1 MRANL
6 LWREWAES
14 RKACDSSSPQSRHWP
29 SGCAKNAAIMSKR
42 RDAVKMNIT
51 QLLKCVLPA
60 ALASAITLLNARAGP
75 ANSDARLSG
84 LAHAPDDNDKETVI

>member
-29 SGCAKNAAIMSKR
+29 SGCAKNDAIMSKR
-42 RDAVKMNIT
+42 RDPVKMIT
-51 QLLKCVLPA
+51 QLMKLALPS
-60 ALASAITLLNARAGP
+60 ALGERDYTFGRPGTLAR
-75 ANSDARLSG
+75 SRLSIIG
-84 LAHAPDDNDKETVI
+84 RLAAAIDDNDKEQ